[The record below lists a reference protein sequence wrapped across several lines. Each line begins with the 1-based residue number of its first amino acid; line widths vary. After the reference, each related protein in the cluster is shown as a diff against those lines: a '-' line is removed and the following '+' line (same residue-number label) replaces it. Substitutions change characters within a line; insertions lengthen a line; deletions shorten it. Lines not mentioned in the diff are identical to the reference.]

1 MLVYI
6 SGKITG
12 DDKYKEK
19 FALAESALNLQGYK
33 TINPARIDL
42 GPDAT
47 WEQYMELDLYLLGA
61 CDAIYMLTD
70 WTESRGASAEWGFAK
85 AKGIKIM
92 EEAQIM
98 AAV

>member
-1 MLVYI
+1 MTIYI

-12 DDKYKEK
+12 CEDYKLK
-19 FALAESALNLQGYK
+19 FAAAEAYLQAQGHK

-47 WEQYMELDLYLLGA
+47 WEQYMELDLYLLA
-61 CDAIYMLTD
+61 VCDAIFMLSN

-85 AKGIKIM
+85 AKGLTIL
-92 EEAQIM
+92 EE
-98 AAV
+98 